1 MALSV
6 FIFFKTVR
14 TASCAQQQ
22 AEAANKHTMADL
34 QRARCR
40 AQETR
45 QGDRGDVLAL
55 GEDARVALL
64 GKALQEAALGEA
76 EKACALLRDENEHST
91 VSQGVDR
98 GHCQRGA

>member
-1 MALSV
+1 M
-6 FIFFKTVR
+6 
-14 TASCAQQQ
+14 
-22 AEAANKHTMADL
+22 
-34 QRARCR
+34 
-40 AQETR
+40 
-45 QGDRGDVLAL
+45 LAL